1 VLLKASWQAAWRRAP
16 GDVWLIAGTGEKVV
30 AVQHQRRPGATP
42 IPNEAERLALAEP
55 MTREPGECPRPF
67 SDVRALLPHQMG
79 YDESVT
85 LSPEKARSMLSAVL
99 AKHAR
104 FRHLEFVLHGCYGED
119 CVGAVFSDRAETEA
133 LSCAHGRAALG
144 GERRKVALLGNLRCQ
159 PPPASE
165 RFKVAR

>member
-1 VLLKASWQAAWRRAP
+1 MLLSIIGLGCHWRDGRHEPRSREQQRARTRTGRRAVLLKASWQAAWRRAP

-67 SDVRALLPHQMG
+67 SDVLALLPHQMG

-133 LSCAHGRAALG
+133 
-144 GERRKVALLGNLRCQ
+144 
-159 PPPASE
+159 
-165 RFKVAR
+165 F